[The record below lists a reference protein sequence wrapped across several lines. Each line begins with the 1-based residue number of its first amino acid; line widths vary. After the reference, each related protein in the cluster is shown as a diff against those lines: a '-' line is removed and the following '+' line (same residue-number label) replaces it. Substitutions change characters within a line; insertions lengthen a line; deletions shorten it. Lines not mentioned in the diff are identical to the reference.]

1 MMFREG
7 LVCVGGVC
15 LPLTPGRLG
24 VGLRSTWP
32 ELNEV
37 IEREDVGDVGLQLSP
52 WGDTEHVGRGFFLG
66 PESHSSWPG
75 SHTQGL
81 GASLMVHCPAQESS
95 AT

>member
-24 VGLRSTWP
+24 VGLRSTWL

-66 PESHSSWPG
+66 PESHSSGPR
-75 SHTQGL
+75 SHTQGRR
-81 GASLMVHCPAQESS
+81 ASLMAHCPALEPL